1 MICSPFHFKNLFD
14 ILRIIYKDM
23 DLYISWDVL
32 EVQCIDLKFLFL
44 LIKKSFF
51 FSFFFAFEIIKGF
64 STNTIDLV
72 SLKLSVVPLLKIISI
87 KYKL

>member
-1 MICSPFHFKNLFD
+1 M
-14 ILRIIYKDM
+14 RIIYKDM

-44 LIKKSFF
+44 LIKKSFSF
-51 FSFFFAFEIIKGF
+51 LFFFAFEIIKGF
-64 STNTIDLV
+64 STNTIYLV
-72 SLKLSVVPLLKIISI
+72 SFKLSVVPLLKIISV

>member
-1 MICSPFHFKNLFD
+1 M
-14 ILRIIYKDM
+14 RIIYKDM

-32 EVQCIDLKFLFL
+32 EVQCIDLKFLFFINQEIVFL
-44 LIKKSFF
+44 F
-51 FSFFFAFEIIKGF
+51 FSFFAFEIIKGF

>member
-1 MICSPFHFKNLFD
+1 M
-14 ILRIIYKDM
+14 RIIYKDM

-44 LIKKSFF
+44 WNKKSFF
-51 FSFFFAFEIIKGF
+51 FSFFAFEIITGF

-72 SLKLSVVPLLKIISI
+72 SLKLSVVPLLKIISV

>member
-1 MICSPFHFKNLFD
+1 M
-14 ILRIIYKDM
+14 RIIYKDM

-51 FSFFFAFEIIKGF
+51 FYFFAFEIIKGF

-72 SLKLSVVPLLKIISI
+72 SLKLSVVPLLKIISV

>member
-1 MICSPFHFKNLFD
+1 M
-14 ILRIIYKDM
+14 RIIYKDM

-51 FSFFFAFEIIKGF
+51 FSFLFFAFEIIKGF
-64 STNTIDLV
+64 STNTIYLV
-72 SLKLSVVPLLKIISI
+72 SLKLSVVHLLKIISV

>member
-1 MICSPFHFKNLFD
+1 M
-14 ILRIIYKDM
+14 RIIYKDM

-51 FSFFFAFEIIKGF
+51 FFAFEIIKGF
-64 STNTIDLV
+64 STNTIYLV
-72 SLKLSVVPLLKIISI
+72 SLKLSVVPLLNIISV

>member
-1 MICSPFHFKNLFD
+1 M
-14 ILRIIYKDM
+14 RIIYKDM

-51 FSFFFAFEIIKGF
+51 FSFFLAFEIIKGF
-64 STNTIDLV
+64 STNTIYLV
-72 SLKLSVVPLLKIISI
+72 SFKLSVVPLLKIISV

>member
-1 MICSPFHFKNLFD
+1 MYRLKISFFINQD
-14 ILRIIYKDM
+14 I
-23 DLYISWDVL
+23 V
-32 EVQCIDLKFLFL
+32 FLF
-44 LIKKSFF
+44 
-51 FSFFFAFEIIKGF
+51 FSFFAFEIIKGF

>member
-1 MICSPFHFKNLFD
+1 M
-14 ILRIIYKDM
+14 RIIYKDM

-51 FSFFFAFEIIKGF
+51 FFFFAFEIIKGF

-72 SLKLSVVPLLKIISI
+72 SLKLSAVPLLKIISV
-87 KYKL
+87 KYNL

>member
-1 MICSPFHFKNLFD
+1 M
-14 ILRIIYKDM
+14 RIIYKDM

-32 EVQCIDLKFLFL
+32 DVQCIDLKFLFL

-51 FSFFFAFEIIKGF
+51 FSFFFLAFEIIKGF

-72 SLKLSVVPLLKIISI
+72 SLKISVVPLLKIISI